1 MGHGEAILAIF
12 MPRRASLCQPPTSG
26 VVHNACPRS
35 LTQAPNRAAYCDYR
49 LPHTASRSFT
59 APSRSTETSCETPR
73 SAMVT
78 P

>member
-1 MGHGEAILAIF
+1 MGLLG
-12 MPRRASLCQPPTSG
+12 ASHKWRCQPRVPT
-26 VVHNACPRS
+26 VRS
-35 LTQAPNRAAYCDYR
+35 SPVNKPKAALSRSHR
-49 LPHTASRSFT
+49 LPYTASRSFT